1 MSISAWCTNWI
12 HGTSLCFE
20 EIAITFP
27 VLHPNP
33 RDLGVKIKVIY
44 KKTSTR
50 LHHQTV
56 IVPTNCE
63 IHGYASYVWDCLSI
77 AIHRLVISLILVVD
91 IKLHFKT
98 NIKNST
104 ERTTNKIRQF
114 SVFICLFGRR
124 VNKKSIARKQPTVFF
139 PETTTNSPI
148 LQERKKDL
156 HVRYWISHQG
166 LFPQQNINWISL
178 FHLLRLVL

>member
-1 MSISAWCTNWI
+1 MPVPSNPMVYGIYCTYESWLHCSIRVCVGRGSMPALVVFKCTFERYTCYILWYSRYRFQCQYLPDAQNWI

-98 NIKNST
+98 NIKN
-104 ERTTNKIRQF
+104 RTNDEQNTSIF
-114 SVFICLFGRR
+114 CLYLFIWAAC
-124 VNKKSIARKQPTVFF
+124 Q
-139 PETTTNSPI
+139 
-148 LQERKKDL
+148 
-156 HVRYWISHQG
+156 
-166 LFPQQNINWISL
+166 
-178 FHLLRLVL
+178 

>member
-1 MSISAWCTNWI
+1 MGSTAPMNLDSTALSGFVWGGVACRALVCLQMHLWKIHMLYSMIFKVLVSMSISAWCTNWV

-98 NIKNST
+98 NIKN
-104 ERTTNKIRQF
+104 RTNDEQNTSIF
-114 SVFICLFGRR
+114 CLYLFIWAAC
-124 VNKKSIARKQPTVFF
+124 Q
-139 PETTTNSPI
+139 
-148 LQERKKDL
+148 
-156 HVRYWISHQG
+156 
-166 LFPQQNINWISL
+166 
-178 FHLLRLVL
+178 